1 MAIAHFAFQFGLG
14 DQRGD
19 RIHHQ
24 HVNGAR
30 ADQSLGD
37 LERLLAVIGLGNEQI
52 VHVHAEF
59 FSVSGIERVLG
70 VYKRRQAAGL
80 LRFCDHLQGDGGLA
94 AGFRAENF
102 HHPAAGESAH
112 AQSGVE
118 ADGAGGDDRNGQNF
132 PRPQAHDGAFAKL
145 LFDLRQREVNRS
157 AFFVGHWNLLDGADY
172 TLLRVWKSTTPPP
185 SIF

>member
-1 MAIAHFAFQFGLG
+1 VTIAHFAFQFGFG
-14 DQRGD
+14 NKGSD
-19 RIHHQ
+19 RIHYQ

-37 LERLLAVIGLGNEQI
+37 LQRLLAVIGLGDEQV
-52 VHVHAEF
+52 VHIHAEF
-59 FSVSGIERVLG
+59 FGVSGIKRVLG
-70 VYKRRQAAGL
+70 INKSRQTAGL
-80 LRFCDHLQGDGGLA
+80 LRFRDHLQGDGGLA

-102 HHPAAGESAH
+102 DYAAAGESAH

-118 ADGAGGDDRNGQNF
+118 ADGAGGDDRDGQNF

-157 AFFVGHWNLLDGADY
+157 AFFIGHWNLLNRAG
-172 TLLRVWKSTTPPP
+172 
-185 SIF
+185 